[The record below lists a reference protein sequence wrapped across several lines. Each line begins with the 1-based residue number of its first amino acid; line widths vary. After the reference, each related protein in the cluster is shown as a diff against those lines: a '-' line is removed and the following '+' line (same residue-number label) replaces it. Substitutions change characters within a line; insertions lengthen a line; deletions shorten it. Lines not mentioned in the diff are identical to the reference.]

1 MSLYIYKNISKAL
14 SEFENHKLSR
24 SECIRLLVDLG
35 ESELTACMRFST
47 IHQVN
52 V

>member
-1 MSLYIYKNISKAL
+1 MSLYIHQNISKEL

-24 SECIRLLVDLG
+24 SECVRLLVDLG
-35 ESELTACMRFST
+35 ESELTACMRFSN
-47 IHQVN
+47 IHKVN